1 VPGID
6 ALNPLPEQATDIAD
20 RTWRHPMTSTRT
32 TTPATASGDLFAR
45 VLDPANRPDPYPLY
59 AQLREHPV
67 AVQDD
72 GSFVVST
79 YTEIDQ
85 LLHDPRISSDER
97 KSARGA
103 GALIASGRLAPQGE
117 PRNPSILF
125 LDPPDHDRLRR
136 LVVHQ
141 FTPAR
146 INGMH
151 RRIEELDVVDDL
163 AYPLPVTVICE
174 LLGVPREDEPPASTA
189 GPVPSPAAST
199 PPRA

>member
-117 PRNPSILF
+117 PRNPSIFF
-125 LDPPDHDRLRR
+125 LDPP
-136 LVVHQ
+136 
-141 FTPAR
+141 TTTGCA
-146 INGMH
+146 
-151 RRIEELDVVDDL
+151 
-163 AYPLPVTVICE
+163 AWSCTSS
-174 LLGVPREDEPPASTA
+174 PRPGSTA
-189 GPVPSPAAST
+189 CTGGSRSSTSSTIWPIRYRSP
-199 PPRA
+199 